1 MKKLELDNKKLF
13 VLAGAAVAVGSLIA
27 IADYA
32 DRKRK
37 EKTAYAGELIAGIAG
52 ILIGAALAAEPK
64 RRENRDR
71 VLVDDIFTDEDAALA
86 REQIREVLNREDDGA
101 DCAVPPADHLRT
113 IEVDNETSIEDFI

>member
-1 MKKLELDNKKLF
+1 MKKLELDSKKIFL
-13 VLAGAAVAVGSLIA
+13 LAGAAVAVGSLIA

-37 EKTAYAGELIAGIAG
+37 DKVARAGELIAGIAG
-52 ILIGAALAAEPK
+52 IVIGVALAAEPK

-71 VLVDDIFTDEDAALA
+71 VLVDDMFNDEDAALA
-86 REQIREVLNREDDGA
+86 HEQIREALNGDNDGTE
-101 DCAVPPADHLRT
+101 CVVPPADRLRT

>member
-1 MKKLELDNKKLF
+1 MKKLELDSKKIF

-27 IADYA
+27 IVDYA

-37 EKTAYAGELIAGIAG
+37 DKVAHAGELIAGIAG
-52 ILIGAALAAEPK
+52 VLVGAALAAEPK

-71 VLVDDIFTDEDAALA
+71 VLVDDMFNDEDVALA
-86 REQIREVLNREDDGA
+86 HEQIRETLNREDDGT
-101 DCAVPPADHLRT
+101 DCVPLPADHLRT